1 MSNSEIVRMIEV
13 VAAEKDIP
21 EEEIF
26 VGLETALAT
35 AVSKRKHFD
44 VRVAIDRNNGSYAM
58 FRRWQVVSDENYEGE
73 DINGD
78 AVPFNPEVHI
88 VLAQAQEVDAE
99 LSNGDFVE
107 ESMEVTD
114 MGRIAAQ
121 ITKQVILQKVR
132 EAERAQVAAQ
142 YQDQL
147 GQIVSGV
154 VKRVTRD
161 NILLDLGD
169 NAEAVLMREDMLPR
183 EAMRIGDRIRAYLY
197 AIKPEVK
204 GPQLFV
210 SRSSGEM
217 LSALFRIEVPEIG
230 EDIIDI
236 KAIARDPGSRSK
248 IAVKTNDGRIDPI
261 GACIGMR
268 GARVQAVSNELG
280 GERIDVVLW
289 DDSSAQFVINAMA
302 PAEVA
307 SIVIDED
314 KHAMDIAVEE
324 SQLSQAIGRGG
335 QNVRL
340 ASELSGWVLNVM
352 TVADMESKNAKE
364 AESSLHLF
372 MEKLDVDEEI
382 AAVLIEEGFSSL
394 DEIAYVPKEELL
406 NIDGFDADIVDELR
420 SRAKEALDKQVA
432 ETTKEMS
439 DELRNMEGVDDQLAQ
454 QLAKHQILTMDDLAE
469 LATDDLL
476 EIVEMSEERAAKLI
490 MKAREPWFTDEDK

>member
-1 MSNSEIVRMIEV
+1 MSNSEVVRMIEV

-21 EEEIF
+21 QEEIF
-26 VGLETALAT
+26 SGLEAALAT
-35 AVSKRKHFD
+35 ALSKRKHFD
-44 VRVAIDRNNGSYAM
+44 VRVAIDRESGSYNV
-58 FRRWQVVSDENYEGE
+58 FRRWRVVPDETYVGE
-73 DINGD
+73 DINGEP
-78 AVPFNPEVHI
+78 VPFNPELHI
-88 VLAQAQEVDAE
+88 TLAQAKEVDPE
-99 LSNGDFVE
+99 LSSDDFVE
-107 ESMEVTD
+107 EAIEATN

-132 EAERAQVAAQ
+132 EAERAQVAAH

-147 GQIVSGV
+147 GEIVSGV

-161 NILLDLGD
+161 SILLDLGD
-169 NAEAVLMREDMLPR
+169 NAEAVLPREEMLPR
-183 EAMRIGDRIRAYLY
+183 EAVRIGDRIRAHLF

-210 SRSSGEM
+210 SRSSKEM
-217 LSALFRIEVPEIG
+217 LAALFRIEVPEIG
-230 EDIIDI
+230 EDIIEI
-236 KAIARDPGSRSK
+236 KTIARDAGSRSK

-289 DDSSAQFVINAMA
+289 DDSPAQFVINAMA

-324 SQLSQAIGRGG
+324 SQLSQAIGRSG

-340 ASELSGWVLNVM
+340 ASELSGWTLNVM
-352 TVADMESKNAKE
+352 TAAEMESKNAKE

-394 DEIAYVPKEELL
+394 DEIAFVPEAELL
-406 NIDGFDADIVDELR
+406 SIEGFDEEIVSELR
-420 SRAKEALDKQVA
+420 ARAKEALEKQIA
-432 ETTKEMS
+432 ETTKLMS
-439 DELRNMEGVDDQLAQ
+439 DELRHMEGVDDELAQ
-454 QLAKHQILTMDDLAE
+454 RLAKHKILTMDDLAE
-469 LATDDLL
+469 LAVDDLL
-476 EIVEMSEERAAKLI
+476 EIAEMSEDRAAKLI
-490 MKAREPWFTDEDK
+490 MKAREPWFKDAK